1 MHLQVCR
8 EQAAGDFTP
17 QPETSETLPHK
28 PLSLSPLLWEQ
39 GTLLQFPTS
48 CKVMVQNVGKELQN
62 RLEKMLHVPSGAALH
77 SSVEGVCKHLHNQ
90 GARLWPRPVA
100 VRQSLYWQGARP
112 HPLAK
117 QGGLPLSPG
126 PRFPAKLKLPLQLSS
141 APTKQQ
147 ESQES

>member
-39 GTLLQFPTS
+39 GTLFHFPTS
-48 CKVMVQNVGKELQN
+48 CKVIVQNVGKEPQN
-62 RLEKMLHVPSGAALH
+62 RLEKMLHVSSGVALH
-77 SSVEGVCKHLHNQ
+77 SSVEGVCK
-90 GARLWPRPVA
+90 RLWPTEHACGPGLSPSGSR
-100 VRQSLYWQGARP
+100 STGGGARP